1 MKNQAYIKLVN
12 EADTAYIDLDTFG
25 ITLVKGWREALL
37 TPAAVKSY
45 ITNDNR
51 LEHGQSVIATSKY
64 AKIDKRDVSIS
75 FFLEGTTQEDYLS
88 KYESFL
94 QKIAYSGQFCLK
106 IPQLKRIYKLVYSQ
120 CSQFGD
126 YGLKKGKFVLKLTEY
141 NPNDREKL

>member
-1 MKNQAYIKLVN
+1 MKNQAYIKLVG
-12 EADTAYIDLDTFG
+12 EADTVYADLDTFG
-25 ITLVKGWREALL
+25 VTLVRGWREALL

-45 ITNDNR
+45 VTNDSR

-64 AKIDKRDVSIS
+64 AKIDKRDVSLT
-75 FFLEGTTQEDYLS
+75 FFLEGSTQDDYLS
-88 KYESFL
+88 KYETFL
-94 QKIAYSGQFCLK
+94 QKIAYSGQFCMKVPCL
-106 IPQLKRIYKLVYSQ
+106 QRVFKLVYSQ